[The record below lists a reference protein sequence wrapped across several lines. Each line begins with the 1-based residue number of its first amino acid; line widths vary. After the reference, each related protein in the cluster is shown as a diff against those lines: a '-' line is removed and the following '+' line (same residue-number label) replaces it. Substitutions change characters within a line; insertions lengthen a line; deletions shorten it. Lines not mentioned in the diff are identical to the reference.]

1 MIYIQVSYSEK
12 GFTTADNVM
21 KKITAFP
28 IPARALVS
36 AGLLALSPLA
46 QALMTETRVADAP
59 FADPARFARELP
71 DLGSSSSGSDQALEK
86 RIAQAMKSIG
96 EASMNSDEDKSL
108 SSEAG
113 AWAFNH
119 FRDEAAKRVENEGQQ
134 LLSPYGQANLSL
146 LVDSNG
152 NFDGSSAQLLT
163 PWQDNYQYLTF
174 SQLGVEQTDDGLVGN
189 AGLGQRWLTGSWR
202 LGYNA
207 FVDELFTENQ
217 RRGSLGAEAWSHYLR
232 FSANYYQ
239 PLSGWRQR
247 SSTQEMRMARGY
259 DITTQGYLPFYQQLG
274 VSLSYERYLG
284 DNVDLFNSGTQ
295 SSNPA
300 AIKVG
305 VSYTPVPLFTLTAS
319 HKTAD
324 SGETQDQLG
333 LKMNYQIGVAL
344 SKQLSADNVAA
355 ARSLSGSR
363 YDAVTRSNLPV
374 MEFRQRKT
382 LSVFLATPPWQVQPG
397 ETLPLKLQ
405 IRQAN
410 PLKAISWQGDTQAL
424 SLTPPANNVSPDGWS
439 IIVPAWDSSP
449 EATNEYHLSVTVE
462 DSRQQRVTS
471 NWITLKLTPP
481 VTLQSSGADSFN
493 LMAP

>member
-1 MIYIQVSYSEK
+1 
-12 GFTTADNVM
+12 M
-21 KKITAFP
+21 KKFTAVLFFARKL
-28 IPARALVS
+28 IPTA
-36 AGLLALSPLA
+36 LLALSPA
-46 QALMTETRVADAP
+46 GHALTTETRVAEAP
-59 FADPARFARELP
+59 FDDPARFSRELP
-71 DLGSSSSGSDQALEK
+71 DLGSSATPNDALEK

-96 EASMNSDEDKSL
+96 EASMSSDDDKSL
-108 SSEAG
+108 GSEAG

-119 FRDEAAKRVENEGQQ
+119 FRDEAARRIEDEGQQ
-134 LLSPYGQANLSL
+134 LLSPYGQANMSL

-152 NFDGSSAQLLT
+152 SFDGSSAQLIT

-174 SQLGVEQTDDGLVGN
+174 SQLGIEQTSEGLVGN
-189 AGLGQRWLTGSWR
+189 AGLGQRWLAGNWR

-207 FVDELFTENQ
+207 FVDQLFTGNQ
-217 RRGSLGAEAWSHYLR
+217 QRGSLGAEAWSHFLR
-232 FSANYYQ
+232 FSTNYYQ

-247 SSTQEMRMARGY
+247 SLSQEMRMARGY

-284 DNVDLFNSGTQ
+284 DNVDLFNNGTL
-295 SSNPA
+295 SSNPS
-300 AIKVG
+300 AIELG

-324 SGETQDQLG
+324 SGQTQDQLG
-333 LKMNYQIGVAL
+333 LKMNYRIGVAL

-363 YDAVTRSNLPV
+363 FDAVTRNNLPV
-374 MEFRQRKT
+374 MEYRQRKT

-410 PLKAISWQGDTQAL
+410 PLKAIVWQGDTQAL
-424 SLTPPANNVSPDGWS
+424 SLTPPADNTNPNGWS
-439 IIVPAWDSSP
+439 IIIPAWDSSP
-449 EATNEYHLSVTVE
+449 EASNEYHLSVTIE

-481 VTLQSSGADSFN
+481 VTLQNPDAGQFN
-493 LMAP
+493 LLTP